1 MLPLGVQVF
10 MCMSPP
16 LECPLVLQEGATSS
30 ALPMRLGPGYSQ
42 QAPCRGPDPQ
52 EASGA
57 PVMEA
62 VVLCQGHDQQAARVS
77 RWMFT
82 SPVSMVVVVW
92 SLNPV

>member
-1 MLPLGVQVF
+1 MRCRGRVGSLDTVVDVATGSAGVYV
-10 MCMSPP
+10 CTTSGVPVSVARRCY
-16 LECPLVLQEGATSS
+16 LES

-62 VVLCQGHDQQAARVS
+62 VVLYQGH
-77 RWMFT
+77 
-82 SPVSMVVVVW
+82 
-92 SLNPV
+92 